1 MTTQDVFRRYAAPMI
16 VTCALAAVPALATAE
31 SATRSESSYPH
42 TAREAQNPVNAPTRD
57 ETREGMRN
65 ESARDSQSGD
75 LNPHSQ
81 REAQN
86 PISAPSPDS
95 EASAGTAT
103 RQGGVATRGLY
114 PQSDRERQNPLNEDD
129 SATPTMGLGSD
140 EDERR
145 TRQRST
151 N

>member
-1 MTTQDVFRRYAAPMI
+1 
-16 VTCALAAVPALATAE
+16 
-31 SATRSESSYPH
+31 
-42 TAREAQNPVNAPTRD
+42 
-57 ETREGMRN
+57 MRN

-75 LNPHSQ
+75 LNQHSQ

-95 EASAGTAT
+95 ESRAGTAT
-103 RQGGVATRGLY
+103 RQGGVATRGLD